1 MEITNRMLAMKMI
14 EEAHSNLGD
23 CVQLFVSYCG
33 SLPARTAANNS
44 LSYKFIRFGVAHL
57 LP

>member
-1 MEITNRMLAMKMI
+1 MEITNHMLAMKMI
-14 EEAHSNLGD
+14 EEAHSNLGG

-44 LSYKFIRFGVAHL
+44 LGYKFRFGVARL